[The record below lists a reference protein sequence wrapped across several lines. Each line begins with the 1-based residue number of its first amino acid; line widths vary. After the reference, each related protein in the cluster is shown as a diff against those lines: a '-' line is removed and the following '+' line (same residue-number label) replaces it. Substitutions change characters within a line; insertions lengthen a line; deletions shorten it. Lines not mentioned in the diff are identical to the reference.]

1 MRNLCIITLL
11 FICTISQAQIVD
23 IPDAN
28 FKDLLVN
35 YACVDTDGDGVYES
49 DADTNDD
56 GEIQVSEA
64 EAVIRLLVNS
74 PNIISIEGIQSFTN
88 LEIYFSIS
96 TQVTNLDFSQNSN
109 LRELTSFYGILTN
122 INISENINLE
132 RLFCPFNNLTNLDVS
147 YNPNLTQL
155 MCYNNQLTSLDVTN
169 NSNLFILN
177 CFGNQL
183 NELDIS
189 QNPSLRD
196 LYCGSNQILDLDLS
210 NNTYLE
216 KLYCL
221 GNQITNLDLSLNV
234 TIESVNCTNNQLTN
248 LNIKNGNNT
257 NMTIMHSFNNPNLT
271 CIQVDNENATYP
283 ICDFE
288 NFIGWCKDDWAEYSE
303 ECIFAT
309 EDNIT
314 IDFTLYPNP
323 SQNILFIESQEQIE
337 NVKIYTLQ
345 GQLINPSA
353 CASAKASATRG
364 RSGTKGITRSVDVSN
379 LKTGLYFVQVRV
391 DGKSETK
398 KFVKE

>member
-1 MRNLCIITLL
+1 MKILYIITLL
-11 FICTISQAQIVD
+11 FINTISLAQIVD

-35 YACVDTDGDGVYES
+35 YNCVDSDGDGVYES

-56 GEIQVSEA
+56 GQIQVSEA
-64 EAVIRLLVNS
+64 EAVISLLVNS
-74 PNIISIEGIQSFTN
+74 ANIISIEGIQSFTN

-96 TQVTNLDFSQNSN
+96 TQVTNLDFSQNSS
-109 LRELTSFYGILTN
+109 LRELTSFYGFLTN

-147 YNPNLTQL
+147 NNPNLTQL
-155 MCYNNQLTSLDVTN
+155 MCYNNQLASLDVTN

-183 NELDIS
+183 TELDIS

-210 NNTYLE
+210 NNTFLE

-234 TIESVNCTNNQLTN
+234 TIESVNCTNNQLDY
-248 LNIKNGNNT
+248 LNIKNGNNS
-257 NMTIMHSFNNPNLT
+257 NMTIMHSNNNLNLN
-271 CIQVDNENATYP
+271 CIQVDNEDAIYP

-288 NFIGWCKDDWAEYSE
+288 NFLGWCKDDWAAYSE
-303 ECIFAT
+303 ECILAI
-309 EDNIT
+309 EDNT
-314 IDFTLYPNP
+314 NIDFALYPNP
-323 SQNILFIESQEQIE
+323 SQNTLFIESQTSVDA
-337 NVKIYTLQ
+337 VKIYNLQ
-345 GQLINPSA
+345 GQLITEIST
-353 CASAKASATRG
+353 S
-364 RSGTKGITRSVDVSN
+364 SVDVSY
-379 LKTGLYFVQVRV
+379 LSTGLYFVQVIA
-391 DGKSETK
+391 DGKSDTK